1 MMYYLDNGNIIN
13 SIEGLQDNVSNDIY
27 NAIEG
32 LHNEVVNDIN
42 ENLECCKYELNC
54 YELRLDDTKSQLYD
68 ANNILQ
74 ELEEYILNSKRIN
87 RNVIIEYIKGLK
99 SSIEK
104 LLYYLGKETDIDV
117 SRDSIQIKEQFYS
130 VLKEKNLEKLHPEV
144 AEQWDFDKNGKI
156 TPSMVG
162 AESPCM
168 L

>member
-13 SIEGLQDNVSNDIY
+13 SMEGLQDNVSNDIY

-54 YELRLDDTKSQLYD
+54 YELKLDDTKSQLYD

-99 SSIEK
+99 SSIEN
-104 LLYYLGKETDIDV
+104 GID
-117 SRDSIQIKEQFYS
+117 
-130 VLKEKNLEKLHPEV
+130 
-144 AEQWDFDKNGKI
+144 A
-156 TPSMVG
+156 
-162 AESPCM
+162 
-168 L
+168 

>member
-32 LHNEVVNDIN
+32 LHNEVVNNIN
-42 ENLECCKYELNC
+42 DDLECCKYELNS

-68 ANNILQ
+68 ANNIIQ

-99 SSIEK
+99 SSIEN
-104 LLYYLGKETDIDV
+104 GID
-117 SRDSIQIKEQFYS
+117 
-130 VLKEKNLEKLHPEV
+130 
-144 AEQWDFDKNGKI
+144 A
-156 TPSMVG
+156 
-162 AESPCM
+162 
-168 L
+168 